1 MKKILI
7 TSITLLLLTGCGNKI
22 ICKTNKDTISE
33 TYTIKYNDN
42 NVTKVITEKTYKFNS
57 KDEFKSFEPMMQ
69 YIIKSNTDDN
79 IKSSYKKKN
88 KKYIL
93 KQEYNVENMSE
104 QDLKKNGL
112 NKNKE
117 ELINNLKNSG
127 LTCK

>member
-1 MKKILI
+1 MKKLI
-7 TSITLLLLTGCGNKI
+7 TISITLLLLTGCGNNI

-33 TYTIKYNDN
+33 TYTIEHSDN
-42 NVTKVITEKTYKFNS
+42 TVTKVTTKKTYKFNS

-79 IKSSYKKKN
+79 IKSSYKKKI

-93 KQEYNVENMSE
+93 KQEYKVENMSDE
-104 QDLKKNGL
+104 DLINYGL

-117 ELINNLKNSG
+117 ELVNNLKNSG